1 MCFLRA
7 DIMKTITELD
17 NYMCKASKSLADDMK
32 KIDGDIMILGAGGK
46 MGPTLCKLAI
56 NAIKTAGIE
65 KNILAVSRF
74 SNKKHAEDLKKH
86 GIKIIEADLLNEAD
100 LANLPDIPNIIYMAG
115 RKFGTSEDQSLT
127 WAMNAYLPG
136 RVADRFKNSRIVAF
150 STGNVYPFVE
160 IESGGCK
167 ETDPVGPVG
176 IYAQSCLGRENV
188 FRYFSNK
195 NNTPILLFRLNYA
208 IDLRYG
214 VLLEIAKT
222 VKAGNPLDITTG
234 YFNIIWQ
241 GYANEV
247 ALRCLLHCKSPAEIL
262 NVTGLEIVSARETAQ
277 KFAKIFGVKAEFT
290 GTEQDSALISNASRC
305 IELFGE
311 PDVSLDEMISLTAE
325 WILNNGETLD
335 KPTHF
340 QEREG
345 KF

>member
-1 MCFLRA
+1 
-7 DIMKTITELD
+7 MKTISELD
-17 NYMCKASKSLADDMK
+17 EYMCRVSNALTDDIK
-32 KIDGDIMILGAGGK
+32 KIEGDIMVLGAGGK
-46 MGPTLCKLAI
+46 MGPTLCKLAV
-56 NAIKTAGIE
+56 NAIKRAGIK
-65 KNILAVSRF
+65 KNVLAVSRF
-74 SNKKHAEDLKKH
+74 SNKNHADDLKKH
-86 GIKIIEADLLNEAD
+86 GIKIIEADLLNESD
-100 LANLPDIPNIIYMAG
+100 LASLPDIPNIIYMAG

-150 STGNVYPFVE
+150 STGNVYPFVD
-160 IESGGCK
+160 IKSGGCK
-167 ETDPVGPVG
+167 ETDQVGPVG

-195 NNTPILLFRLNYA
+195 NGTPILLFRLNYA

-222 VKAGNPLDITTG
+222 VKAEKPLDITTG
-234 YFNIIWQ
+234 YFNVIWQ

-247 ALRCLLHCKSPAEIL
+247 ALRCLLHCKSPVEIL
-262 NVTGLEIVSARETAQ
+262 NVTGIETVSIRETAQ
-277 KFAKIFGVKAEFT
+277 KFAALFGVKTNFT
-290 GTEQDSALISNASRC
+290 GNEQDSALISNASKC

-311 PDVSLDEMISLTAE
+311 PEVSLDEMINLTAE
-325 WILNNGETLD
+325 WVLNNGETLD

>member
-1 MCFLRA
+1 
-7 DIMKTITELD
+7 MKTITELD
-17 NYMCKASKSLADDMK
+17 EYMCRASKSLVDDIK

-46 MGPTLCKLAI
+46 MGPTLCKLAV
-56 NAIKTAGIE
+56 NAIKKAGII
-65 KNILAVSRF
+65 KNVLAVSRF
-74 SNKKHAEDLKKH
+74 SNEQHSDDLKKH
-86 GIKIIEADLLNEAD
+86 GIKIFKADLLNESD
-100 LANLPDIPNIIYMAG
+100 LFELPDVPNIIFMAG
-115 RKFGTSEDQSLT
+115 RKFGTSDDQSLT

-136 RVADRFKNSRIVAF
+136 RIAERFKKSRIVAF
-150 STGNVYPFVE
+150 STGNVYPFVDVK
-160 IESGGCK
+160 SGGCR
-167 ETDPVGPVG
+167 ETDAVGPVG

-195 NNTPILLFRLNYA
+195 NGTPMLLFRLNYA

-222 VKAGNPLDITTG
+222 VKAGKPLDITTG

-262 NVTGLEIVSARETAQ
+262 NVTGIETVSARETAE
-277 KFAKIFGVKAEFT
+277 KFAKIFGKEAKFT
-290 GTEQDSALISNASRC
+290 GTEKDSALISNASRC
-305 IELFGE
+305 VELFGE
-311 PDVSLDEMISLTAE
+311 PGVSIDDMIDLTAD
-325 WILNNGETLD
+325 WVLNNGYTLD

>member
-1 MCFLRA
+1 
-7 DIMKTITELD
+7 MKTIAELD
-17 NYMCKASKSLADDMK
+17 EFMCRASKSLVNDIK
-32 KIDGDIMILGAGGK
+32 KISGDIMVLGAGGK
-46 MGPTLCKLAI
+46 MGPTLCKLAV
-56 NAIKTAGIE
+56 NAIKEAGIS
-65 KNILAVSRF
+65 KNVLAVSRF
-74 SNKKHAEDLKKH
+74 SNEQHANDLENH
-86 GIKIIEADLLNEAD
+86 GIKIIRADLLNESD
-100 LANLPDIPNIIYMAG
+100 LAALPDVPNIIYMAG

-136 RVADRFKNSRIVAF
+136 RIADRFKNSRIVVF
-150 STGNVYPFVE
+150 STGNVYPFVNVK
-160 IESGGCK
+160 SGGCK
-167 ETDPVGPVG
+167 ETDSVGPVG

-195 NNTPILLFRLNYA
+195 YGTPILLFRLNYA

-222 VKAGNPLDITTG
+222 VKAGKPLDVTTG

-247 ALRCLLHCKSPAEIL
+247 ALRCLLYCKSPAEIL
-262 NVTGLEIVSARETAQ
+262 NVTGMETVSARETAE
-277 KFAKIFGVKAEFT
+277 KFAEIFDIEATFT
-290 GTEQDSALISNASRC
+290 GTEQESALISNASRC
-305 IELFGE
+305 AELFGE
-311 PDVSLDEMISLTAE
+311 PDVSISDMINMTAD
-325 WILNNGETLD
+325 WVQNNGETLD